1 VFAADA
7 VGYGESTKSLAFIGS
22 AKSLAFIG
30 SADATKRNCA
40 AILTALS
47 ITRLEGS
54 CWCLRRTRWAMEK
67 VRECGLKSSREESR
81 QERKA
86 AAKTNCV

>member
-7 VGYGESTKSLAFIGS
+7 VGYGEST
-22 AKSLAFIG
+22 KSLAFIG